1 MSKKI
6 YIFLVTL
13 NYQLLGSQEYSND
26 FYLKKK
32 IKQKQKKPKHKKQ
45 TKNSR
50 YCEIAETCL
59 RHKSNYVI

>member
-6 YIFLVTL
+6 HIFLVTL

-32 IKQKQKKPKHKKQ
+32 NKTKTKQ
-45 TKNSR
+45 TKTQKNQTKIR
-50 YCEIAETCL
+50 DTA
-59 RHKSNYVI
+59 K

>member
-6 YIFLVTL
+6 HIFLVTL

-32 IKQKQKKPKHKKQ
+32 KINKNKTNQNTKNKQKIRDTAK
-45 TKNSR
+45 
-50 YCEIAETCL
+50 
-59 RHKSNYVI
+59 

>member
-6 YIFLVTL
+6 HIFLVTL

-32 IKQKQKKPKHKKQ
+32 KIKQKQNKPNQ
-45 TKNSR
+45 NTKNKQKIR
-50 YCEIAETCL
+50 DTA
-59 RHKSNYVI
+59 K

>member
-6 YIFLVTL
+6 HIFLVTL

-32 IKQKQKKPKHKKQ
+32 IKQKQNKPKNKK
-45 TKNSR
+45 TKQKIR
-50 YCEIAETCL
+50 DTA
-59 RHKSNYVI
+59 K